1 MGNNVV
7 ELDGVYLE
15 FPEDMENVKVDNKP
29 SEVDMVEEIPI
40 QTEEQKQKT
49 TIILLISI
57 ISVLVLLIVIGIF
70 LKIRKLF

>member
-15 FPEDMENVKVDNKP
+15 FPEDMENIKVDNKP

-40 QTEEQKQKT
+40 QTEEEKQKT
-49 TIILLISI
+49 IIVESRTTKLSLEE
-57 ISVLVLLIVIGIF
+57 LQ
-70 LKIRKLF
+70 RKLEETQALHL